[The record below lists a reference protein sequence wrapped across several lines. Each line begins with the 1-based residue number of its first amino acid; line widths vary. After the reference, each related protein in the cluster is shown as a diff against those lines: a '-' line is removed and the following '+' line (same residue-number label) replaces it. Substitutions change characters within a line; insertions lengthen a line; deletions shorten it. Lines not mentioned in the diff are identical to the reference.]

1 MKNGG
6 NLSVEKYRRAG
17 FTLVELVVSMGLLVL
32 LLAGVY
38 GLLSISLTS
47 WLQGS
52 SKTEVQQV
60 ARQALDSMAREIQF
74 ASSITRNSASSITFT
89 TVQAGVSK
97 TINYYLDTTTNP
109 QIIRRN
115 DGTGA
120 RALTGG
126 SNIQVSISALTF
138 TLFPP
143 DPATP
148 KRAVEIK
155 LTAVDLNRP
164 ANQIQLETAVTA
176 INIP

>member
-1 MKNGG
+1 MKNSV
-6 NLSVEKYRRAG
+6 NLLAKKYRQAG
-17 FTLVELVVSMGLLVL
+17 FTLVELVVAMGILVL

-38 GLLSISLTS
+38 GLLQISLTS

-60 ARQALDSMAREIQF
+60 ARQAMDSMAREIQF
-74 ASSITRNSASSITFT
+74 ASSITLNSASSITFT

-97 TINYYLDTTTNP
+97 NINYYLDTTANP

-126 SNIQVSISALTF
+126 SVSISALTF

-164 ANQIQLETAVTA
+164 DNQIQLETAVTA
-176 INIP
+176 MNIP